1 MFSTLQFKLTS
12 TYWQLLLKEK
22 KEMLISLLT
31 LMPITVAPVG
41 LLPCPVGPAELETPR
56 VEGV

>member
-22 KEMLISLLT
+22 KGMLISPLT

-56 VEGV
+56 VGGV